1 MYKVL
6 AAKIWGHEF
15 WSKYSYKSLVQFW
28 KFVNPVMGKTKYR
41 MITGIRWSASLIKTE
56 SPRFS
61 KKDLVSKIRWSDIRD
76 GYLTSTSHL
85 CMHIHK
91 YHMLAHMNTYSHT
104 WTHAHRCIHACLHE
118 SAWSHVSSF
127 A

>member
-1 MYKVL
+1 
-6 AAKIWGHEF
+6 
-15 WSKYSYKSLVQFW
+15 
-28 KFVNPVMGKTKYR
+28 MGKTKYR
-41 MITGIRWSASLIKTE
+41 MITGIQWSASLIKTE

-91 YHMLAHMNTYSHT
+91 YHMLAHMSTY
-104 WTHAHRCIHACLHE
+104 AHM
-118 SAWSHVSSF
+118 
-127 A
+127 